1 MSDDAQINDESSR
14 YVFKRC
20 TKFSNV
26 WMISETACSS
36 QTKLIVLNLHVWEH
50 RIGYSN
56 LTPDLEGPQKV
67 LGSKSSVIKSKKKI
81 ANKVFKTKAH
91 LFLYECFFISYKIQL
106 QVFFTYSKIAV
117 FIKFRFFWRALWL
130 LTLKCCWLNSEWP
143 TNWSSS
149 NIQLKGN

>member
-1 MSDDAQINDESSR
+1 MSGDAQINDESSR

-67 LGSKSSVIKSKKKI
+67 LGSKQTVLRIVWMI
-81 ANKVFKTKAH
+81 ANLIYQTKK
-91 LFLYECFFISYKIQL
+91 LIG
-106 QVFFTYSKIAV
+106 FT
-117 FIKFRFFWRALWL
+117 
-130 LTLKCCWLNSEWP
+130 
-143 TNWSSS
+143 
-149 NIQLKGN
+149 